1 MDIPQIAAASSA
13 MATAQ
18 AKEAVQ
24 LNLLKKAMTLNETN
38 AKALLEG
45 LPAQLP
51 LATQGSVGTQVNQ
64 LV

>member
-1 MDIPQIAAASSA
+1 MDIPQVAAASSA
-13 MATAQ
+13 MASAQ

-24 LNLLKKAMTLNETN
+24 LTMLKKAMTLNETH

-51 LATQGSVGTQVNQ
+51 LATQGTVGTRINQ

>member
-1 MDIPQIAAASSA
+1 MDIQPIAAASSA
-13 MATAQ
+13 VASARTQ
-18 AKEAVQ
+18 EAVQ
-24 LNLLKKAMTLNETN
+24 LTMLKKAMTLNETH

-51 LATQGSVGTQVNQ
+51 LATQGSVGTRINQ